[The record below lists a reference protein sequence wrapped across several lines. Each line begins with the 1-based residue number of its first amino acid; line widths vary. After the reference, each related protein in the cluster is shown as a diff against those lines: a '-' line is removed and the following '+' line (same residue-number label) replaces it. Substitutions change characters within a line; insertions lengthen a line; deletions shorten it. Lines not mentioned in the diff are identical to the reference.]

1 MDTNLLK
8 QQLSSEIFPEPK
20 HDGKTKLASIL
31 VIIYGTEPKVL
42 MIEKSKKLNIH
53 AGEIAFPGGKWIE
66 DDNDLLETAIR
77 ETREEIGLNVSR
89 KNIIGQ
95 FENVVTLNSGFTI
108 YSFLSILN
116 DITQLKTNSEVK
128 SVLHIPLIPLLETLS
143 DDQDPNHKS
152 IQEMYEFSYK
162 NKVVWG
168 ASARI
173 LKHLVNRLSM

>member
-1 MDTNLLK
+1 MLK
-8 QQLSSEIFPEPK
+8 EQLSNEIFPKPK
-20 HDGKTKLASIL
+20 HDGKIKLASVL

-66 DDNDLLETAIR
+66 DDDDLLDTALR

-89 KNIIGQ
+89 KNVIGQ

-108 YSFLSILN
+108 SSFISILD
-116 DITQLKTNSEVK
+116 DIPQLQTNLEVK
-128 SVLHIPLIPLLETLS
+128 SVLHIPLFPLLETLS
-143 DDQDPNHKS
+143 DDQDPTHKS
-152 IQEMYEFSYK
+152 IQEMYKFTYK
-162 NKVVWG
+162 DKVVWG

-173 LKHLVNRLSM
+173 LKHLSNRLSK

>member
-1 MDTNLLK
+1 MLK

-20 HDGKTKLASIL
+20 NDGKTKLASVL

-66 DDNDLLETAIR
+66 DDNDLLETALR

-89 KNIIGQ
+89 KNVIGQ

-108 YSFLSILN
+108 SSFLSVLD
-116 DITQLKTNSEVK
+116 DIPQLKTNLEVK

-152 IQEMYEFSYK
+152 IQEMYKFTYK
-162 NKVVWG
+162 DKVIWG

-173 LKHLVNRLSM
+173 LKHLAKRLSM

>member
-1 MDTNLLK
+1 MLK
-8 QQLSSEIFPEPK
+8 EQLSSKIFPEAK

-31 VIIYGTEPKVL
+31 VIIYGTEPNVI

-53 AGEIAFPGGKWIE
+53 AGEIAFPGGKWME
-66 DDNDLLETAIR
+66 VDNDLLETALR

-89 KNIIGQ
+89 KNVIGQ

-108 YSFLSILN
+108 SSFLSILD
-116 DITQLKTNSEVK
+116 DIPQLKINSEVK
-128 SVLHIPLIPLLETLS
+128 SVLHIPLIPLLNTLS

-152 IQEMYEFSYK
+152 IQEMYKFLFNDE
-162 NKVVWG
+162 VIWG

-173 LKHLVNRLSM
+173 LKHLANRLSK